1 MHAWRQIRTAF
12 PSKNEPFTRDCPRA
26 NNPAAAVFDRENQGG
41 RGRFIVIIVAV
52 ANVDVIIVE

>member
-1 MHAWRQIRTAF
+1 
-12 PSKNEPFTRDCPRA
+12 
-26 NNPAAAVFDRENQGG
+26 VFDRENQGG